1 MLYAIL
7 NNLTI
12 YATALLN
19 PHVFALFSN
28 MKLMFAAVLTKV
40 LLDKKF
46 STVQW
51 VSIFLLIMCLVV
63 SKLDMFLDCQP
74 KLSSAKRSLMTRGLL
89 AAEDQA
95 DAADGRPCQPSGR
108 VG

>member
-1 MLYAIL
+1 
-7 NNLTI
+7 
-12 YATALLN
+12 
-19 PHVFALFSN
+19 
-28 MKLMFAAVLTKV
+28 MKLMFAAVLTKL

-74 KLSSAKRSLMTRGLL
+74 RLTGAKRSLMTRGLL

-95 DAADGRPCQPSGR
+95 DAEALALADYNFDYELFSDDSAYGASFTRSPA
-108 VG
+108 